1 MGQAR
6 EPGEGATRST
16 ALRTTLYATPLTLTT
31 AAVAASNR
39 KGGHTNPSPNGT
51 PAAFFDL
58 DKTVIA
64 KAALLAFS
72 PTFRRAGIL
81 SWWLVLRA
89 LWGQVVFRYLGAD
102 ESRMAKLRTSALR
115 VASGWDQ
122 QHVRRLVVEA
132 LEQVVD
138 PIVYHE
144 ALDLISDHYAQGH
157 RVYVISASP
166 EEIVVP
172 LAGYLGVD
180 EALATRAELDGDGRY
195 TGRVE
200 FYCQGPNKA
209 VAIRE
214 IAARDGLDLTAS
226 YAYSDSITD
235 LPMLEAVGHPV
246 AVNPDRDLARA
257 AAQRGWPV
265 RRFQHGVSIRN
276 RIAAT
281 TSNQRVAAG
290 GTMVGIAVASV
301 VVGLLLRRRRRVR
314 VAFGG

>member
-1 MGQAR
+1 MSTHDGPPPPTGHPV
-6 EPGEGATRST
+6 PGPTGI
-16 ALRTTLYATPLTLTT
+16 
-31 AAVAASNR
+31 
-39 KGGHTNPSPNGT
+39 

-89 LWGQVVFRYLGAD
+89 LWGQVVFRHLGAD
-102 ESRMAKLRTSALR
+102 EARMAKLRQSALR
-115 VASGWDQ
+115 IAAGWEQ

-144 ALDLISDHYAQGH
+144 ALDLITDHHEQGH

-180 EALATRAELDGDGRY
+180 EALATRAELDDDGRY
-195 TGRVE
+195 TGAVE
-200 FYCQGPNKA
+200 FYCQGPGKA
-209 VAIRE
+209 EAIRS
-214 IAARDGLDLTAS
+214 IAERDGLDLSAS

-235 LPMLEAVGHPV
+235 LPMLESVGHPV
-246 AVNPDRDLARA
+246 VVNPDRELARQA
-257 AAQRGWPV
+257 IAREWPV
-265 RRFQHGVSIRN
+265 RHFEHGVSIRN

-281 TSNQRVAAG
+281 STTQRAAAG
-290 GTMVGIAVASV
+290 GTAA
-301 VVGLLLRRRRRVR
+301 GLAAAGTAAWILLRRRSGVR
-314 VAFGG
+314 SV